1 MRAARID
8 ANHGAVVAALRAIGA
23 SVCSLAR
30 LGDGCPDLLV
40 GLDGVN
46 VLLEVK
52 DGAKPPSARGLT
64 VREQEFI
71 ATWRG
76 SIHVVVSPR
85 DAVAVVT
92 RATRRTT

>member
-1 MRAARID
+1 VRAARID

-40 GLDGVN
+40 GFAGVN

-52 DGAKPPSARGLT
+52 DGAKPPSARALT
-64 VREQEFI
+64 VREQQFI
-71 ATWRG
+71 ASWRG
-76 SIHVVVSPR
+76 SVYVVRSPAE
-85 DAVAVVT
+85 AVDIVRLAPL
-92 RATRRTT
+92 RTT